1 MSLNLSGH
9 QLDELK
15 GLLHFS
21 IRKITTQIL
30 QSPDQKVKD
39 ELKKKKEEMIGILS
53 KLESESGKKAA

>member
-1 MSLNLSGH
+1 MRLNLSGH
-9 QLDELK
+9 DLDELK

-30 QSPDQKVKD
+30 QSHNQKLKD
-39 ELKKKKEEMIGILS
+39 ELKKKKEEMISILS